1 MRDVSITRPPRA
13 TPDAGSGVG
22 VLDRVVAILDVVE
35 AGAARNLT
43 AVARA
48 TGYSRSTTHRMLQAM
63 EAHDLLDYSG
73 SRGYHLG
80 PRFLRLANRSLRE
93 LPLRDLAHPVLTRLG
108 EMTGESAQLYIRSL
122 NERVCI
128 DAVESPSELRT
139 IVAVGAA
146 LPMTKGSAGKLFL
159 AWATPADH
167 DRQTADLTQAELARL
182 DQQILTARRRGWAES
197 VGEREPGVASVSAPI
212 LGAHDAL
219 VAVIS
224 VSGPVSRLG
233 RGGAKRHARA
243 VMAAARDVERALGY
257 QA

>member
-35 AGAARNLT
+35 AGEARSL
-43 AVARA
+43 ADVART
-48 TGYSRSTTHRMLQAM
+48 TGYTRSTTHRLLQAM

-93 LPLRDLAHPVLTRLG
+93 LPLRDIAHPSLVRLS
-108 EMTGESAQLYIRSL
+108 ESTGESGQLYVRSL
-122 NERVCI
+122 DERVCI

-146 LPMTKGSAGKLFL
+146 LPLTRGSAGKLFL
-159 AWATPADH
+159 AWSMPT
-167 DRQTADLTQAELARL
+167 DRARLTEHIEPGVLARL
-182 DQQILTARRRGWAES
+182 DQQILTGRRRGWTES
-197 VGEREPGVASVSAPI
+197 MGEREAGVASVSAPI
-212 LGAHDAL
+212 IGPHDAL

-224 VSGPVSRLG
+224 VSGPISRLG
-233 RGGAKRHARA
+233 RGGAKRHAPA
-243 VMAAARDVERALGY
+243 VMAAARDIERALGY